1 MDHKLPDPKRPGD
14 AIKAADYNLIVEAIR
29 RIRINRGQST
39 GLDITES
46 PGGTTLRVRWRSD
59 RYVGLVQAGGI
70 SARSGSTPGSGTVNL
85 QEYDETNNVTDTG
98 IPVDVLNFS
107 AGTSGFAAGK
117 YVWIEQDVNGY
128 WWVTAAECG

>member
-70 SARSGSTPGSGTVNL
+70 SARLGNTPGFGYVNL
-85 QEYDETNNVTDTG
+85 QEYDEKNQITDSG
-98 IPVDVLNFS
+98 ISVEVLSFS
-107 AGTSGFAAGK
+107 SGVNGIAAGK

-128 WWVTAAECG
+128 WWMIASDC